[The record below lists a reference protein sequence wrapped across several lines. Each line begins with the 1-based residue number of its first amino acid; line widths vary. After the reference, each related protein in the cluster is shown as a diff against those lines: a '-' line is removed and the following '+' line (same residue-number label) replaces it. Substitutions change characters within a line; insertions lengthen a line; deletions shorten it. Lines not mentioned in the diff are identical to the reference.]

1 MTRPSWSR
9 LGRLAPLALL
19 ALGCASTEP
28 LFDTGQTRARQ
39 AELERRLLE
48 LEKESVRSRLELER
62 LRRRLA
68 ELEATGSASA
78 LGAAAAAPEAAPEG
92 AETRVS
98 APAPATP
105 TAAELAVAPDP
116 SPDPGIEESELE
128 EATSSTQPAAP
139 PAAPPAAQP
148 AGASD
153 EDYERALRLL
163 RDGHPAE
170 AEAALTAYATARP
183 TSELADNAWFWIGE
197 SRLVREDVA
206 GALTAYR
213 TAVESYPEGNKTP
226 DALFKIGHCLARQGD
241 RATAEEVWR
250 ELVRRFPDT
259 AAGERARDALGPGS

>member
-1 MTRPSWSR
+1 MTRPAWSR
-9 LGRLAPLALL
+9 PARLTPLALLPLL

-28 LFDTGQTRARQ
+28 LFDPGQTRARQ
-39 AELERRLLE
+39 DELERRLLE

-68 ELEATGSASA
+68 EVEATGAAPAAATPSAVPEVAGTAQPSPA
-78 LGAAAAAPEAAPEG
+78 PAAAQLAAAPE
-92 AETRVS
+92 
-98 APAPATP
+98 
-105 TAAELAVAPDP
+105 P

-128 EATSSTQPAAP
+128 EETPSAPPATQPATQPAA
-139 PAAPPAAQP
+139 
-148 AGASD
+148 ASD

-170 AEAALTAYATARP
+170 AETALTAFATARP

-197 SRLVREDVA
+197 SRLVRDDVA

-213 TAVESYPEGNKTP
+213 TAVETYPEGNKSP

-241 RATAEEVWR
+241 SARAEEVWR
-250 ELVRRFPDT
+250 ELLRRFPDT
-259 AAGERARDALGPGS
+259 AAGERARAALGPGS